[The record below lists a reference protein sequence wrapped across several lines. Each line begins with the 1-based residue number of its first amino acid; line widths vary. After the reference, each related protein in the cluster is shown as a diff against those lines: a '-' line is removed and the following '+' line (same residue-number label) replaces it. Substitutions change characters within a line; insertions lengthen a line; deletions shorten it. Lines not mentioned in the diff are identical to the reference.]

1 MDVRFLRGRERS
13 EAELYLQGRFIS
25 GNSRPDQVGPG
36 EERRLACFPLVK
48 IEFITID
55 KENL

>member
-1 MDVRFLRGRERS
+1 MLDFSGGERE

-25 GNSRPDQVGPG
+25 GNSRPG
-36 EERRLACFPLVK
+36 ERRLECFPLVK

>member
-1 MDVRFLRGRERS
+1 MDVRFLRGRE
-13 EAELYLQGRFIS
+13 EQQELFLQGRFIS
-25 GNSRPDQVGPG
+25 GNSRPG
-36 EERRLACFPLVK
+36 EREAKRLEFFPLVK